1 MSITKEKKIIPT
13 IEEVKEIIKNTKHL
27 NIDVEETILKTVRSG
42 WMEENYFVSLTDG
55 NYLFDAM
62 EAEDIEYNFLA
73 EDYFDYI
80 NEKIQEEG
88 IYIAL
93 GYATPENGGCENPKE
108 GEEGTGVCTWRED
121 IDLCLP
127 EDAILG
133 DMTTDYGIQVFKKD
147 NEIEIIFSFNDNIT
161 FGHAM
166 GYREISSIEDKLD
179 EPLHRILIKMMRD
192 AIIFEE

>member
-1 MSITKEKKIIPT
+1 MYNEENIIPT
-13 IEEVKEIIKNTKHL
+13 IEEAKEIIKNTKHA
-27 NIDVEETILKTVRSG
+27 NIDVKETIFKTVRSG

-62 EAEDIEYNFLA
+62 EMEDIEYNFLG
-73 EDYFDYI
+73 EGYFEFI
-80 NEKIQEEG
+80 NEKIEDDG

-93 GYATPENGGCENPKE
+93 GYATPENGGCVNPKE
-108 GEEGTGVCTWRED
+108 GEEGTGICTWKDDMD
-121 IDLCLP
+121 ICLP

-147 NEIEIIFSFNDNIT
+147 DEFEIIFSFNDSIT

-166 GYREISSIEDKLD
+166 GYRKISSIENQLD